1 MIGNDIVDLNL
12 AKTQSN
18 WQRKGFLEKQY
29 TAKEQEEI
37 LSAKNPFFKV
47 WLFWSMKE
55 AAYKIYVQQ
64 FGIRF
69 FNPLKLVCSLDSK
82 SDGFVTIG
90 NTTFFTK
97 SVISEEYI
105 YTIAVSKNS
114 KNYNSECLKVENKS
128 YLKKTQKLNQS
139 TETFKVHIW
148 CGVQMGWDG
157 VGWVQDHIIER
168 CNVSRAFPPAPH
180 HLGKILD
187 EETFAASKDTNCTA
201 LHCPVLHCTAL
212 TALPCTA
219 LQCTPL
225 HSVSW
230 GEVRSRSYYQTI

>member
-1 MIGNDIVDLNL
+1 MIGNDIVDLNM
-12 AKTQSN
+12 AAIESN
-18 WQRKGFLEKQY
+18 WKRPRFLNKVFTTY
-29 TAKEQEEI
+29 EQQLI
-37 LSAKNPFFKV
+37 ADASNQNQTV
-47 WLFWSMKE
+47 WLLWSMKE

-128 YLKKTQKLNQS
+128 YLIQSDTLKNRFLEIISENKNLNIEHLNINKNEVGVPEVFFKNSKLPIHVSLTHSGNY
-139 TETFKVHIW
+139 
-148 CGVQMGWDG
+148 CGYVY
-157 VGWVQDHIIER
+157 
-168 CNVSRAFPPAPH
+168 F
-180 HLGKILD
+180 
-187 EETFAASKDTNCTA
+187 
-201 LHCPVLHCTAL
+201 
-212 TALPCTA
+212 
-219 LQCTPL
+219 
-225 HSVSW
+225 
-230 GEVRSRSYYQTI
+230 

>member
-1 MIGNDIVDLNL
+1 MIGNDIVDLNM
-12 AKTQSN
+12 AAIESN
-18 WQRKGFLEKQY
+18 WKRPRFLNKVFTTY
-29 TAKEQEEI
+29 EQQLI
-37 LSAKNPFFKV
+37 ADASNQNQTV
-47 WLFWSMKE
+47 WLLWSMKE

-128 YLKKTQKLNQS
+128 YLIQSDTLKNRFLEIISENKNLNIEHLNINKNEVGVPEVFFKNCKLPIHVSLTHSGNY
-139 TETFKVHIW
+139 
-148 CGVQMGWDG
+148 CGYVY
-157 VGWVQDHIIER
+157 
-168 CNVSRAFPPAPH
+168 F
-180 HLGKILD
+180 
-187 EETFAASKDTNCTA
+187 
-201 LHCPVLHCTAL
+201 
-212 TALPCTA
+212 
-219 LQCTPL
+219 
-225 HSVSW
+225 
-230 GEVRSRSYYQTI
+230 